1 MLDYRAWIV
10 AGIILIS
17 AAGAYL
23 VWYTRA
29 RAVYTARSLTAA
41 PQPVAAPA
49 GAAAKDATKTL
60 HVDGC
65 EKNFVV
71 KTGELVEPRVVPG
84 ASLEQFRSIYGK
96 ETRRDK
102 LGIWT
107 WDRNPFTL
115 TDVYYGPN
123 SLGNSVGIDVKQG
136 HVVETLDGV
145 ELGID
150 SFGALFRKLRDLKV
164 DSHESIE
171 RGDGNWTLRV
181 TMYSACGHKYRSEY
195 VRTLPSTPELERQI
209 LPRANDPRGG
219 AAPWRSDVFM
229 NKVITDYQ
237 LVPSNGRYDS
247 AVGNPSEHD

>member
-10 AGIILIS
+10 AGIILLS
-17 AAGAYL
+17 SAGAYL

-41 PQPVAAPA
+41 QRLADAPV
-49 GAAAKDATKTL
+49 KDTTKTL

-84 ASLEQFRSIYGK
+84 AALDQFRTVYGK
-96 ETRRDK
+96 ETRRDH
-102 LGIWT
+102 GILT
-107 WDRNPFTL
+107 WDQNAFTL
-115 TDVYYGPN
+115 TNSPSAPQSSGDSVDVD
-123 SLGNSVGIDVKQG
+123 LKQG

-171 RGDGNWTLRV
+171 HVNGNWTLRV
-181 TMYSACGHKYRSEY
+181 SMYSACGHKYRSEY
-195 VRTLPSTPELERQI
+195 ARTLPSTPELERQI
-209 LPRANDPRGG
+209 LPRANDPRGS

-229 NKVITDYQ
+229 NKVITDYV
-237 LVPSNGRYDS
+237 LTPSQGQNDS
-247 AVGNPSEHD
+247 ATGNPSEHN